1 MATLNISEMKAGS
14 IHIRTE
20 RRMVKLDDAT
30 EEVEQCYLTISGTP
44 EGFQWLSQHFRSLAN
59 SASRG
64 GSAANIVA
72 AWDFKNRPVTLD
84 EWDSIDFSCKNTGN
98 NVA

>member
-1 MATLNISEMKAGS
+1 MAILNISELKAGS

-30 EEVEQCYLTISGTP
+30 EEVEQRYLTISGTP

-72 AWDFKNRPVTLD
+72 PWDFKNRPVTLD